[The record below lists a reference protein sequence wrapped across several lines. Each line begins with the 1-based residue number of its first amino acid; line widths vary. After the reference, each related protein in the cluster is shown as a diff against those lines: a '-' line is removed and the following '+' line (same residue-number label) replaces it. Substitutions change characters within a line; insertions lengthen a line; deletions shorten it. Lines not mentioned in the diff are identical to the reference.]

1 MSVKLKL
8 YLIPGQNGRTT
19 LFSPPETL
27 GSFESEDKVRQSIDW
42 FARRQN
48 RFMAWIGRQIQ
59 SLHNHYVRLEQKI
72 DPGERVLKAMA
83 STNQFV
89 VHARVPAEFYRT
101 LRRQRWKHVFWFSI
115 DMVVTGVV
123 IIFTPFLA
131 PIPGPNVF
139 LYYPFLRLL
148 SHYRAIRGASSG
160 LHSADLEFKDLPE
173 AQAI

>member
-1 MSVKLKL
+1 MAGATRL
-8 YLIPGQNGRTT
+8 
-19 LFSPPETL
+19 SPPETL
-27 GSFESEDKVRQSIDW
+27 GSFESDDKVRQSIEW

-48 RFMAWIGRQIQ
+48 RLMAWIGRQIQ
-59 SLHNHYVRLEQKI
+59 SLHHHYVRLEQKI
-72 DPGERVLKAMA
+72 DPGERWVKAIWLRRK
-83 STNQFV
+83 SV
-89 VHARVPAEFYRT
+89 SGCAREGSRRDSYRT
-101 LRRQRWKHVFWFSI
+101 LRRQWWKHVFWFSI